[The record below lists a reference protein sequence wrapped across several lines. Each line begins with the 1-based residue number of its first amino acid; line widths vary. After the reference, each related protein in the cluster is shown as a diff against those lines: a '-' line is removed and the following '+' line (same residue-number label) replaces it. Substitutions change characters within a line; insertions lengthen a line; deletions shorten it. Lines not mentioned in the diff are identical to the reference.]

1 LLFACV
7 YVTDLTSCRSQA
19 RFERLGDLLASDIL
33 KRGANEEGSSI
44 NVDEDPSGYE
54 RSLNAAAPKK
64 RSFPYS
70 TSEEAK
76 AGG

>member
-1 LLFACV
+1 LFACV
-7 YVTDLTSCRSQA
+7 YVTDLTSRRSQA

-76 AGG
+76 ACG